1 MGLLK
6 KIGSSL
12 ATALGF
18 TAVAAISVAFFAWW
32 EGRAKPRAATV
43 ETNIESEA
51 KSAALEPSATGAA
64 TEIAAEKTAE
74 NAPTAPVSEMWAPL
88 QTLCEK
94 APLLTQPIRFGW
106 RLSERWNFDKCPLMA
121 AAMAFYGLLSLFP
134 TLLAA
139 LAIMGKVLADKPE
152 LRMQLLGF
160 VGEFLPGE
168 AGKILAGGEMQRIA
182 QAPGAAVGIVSI
194 ASLLWSGRAFFDTLS
209 SVLNTIWWQAKPRS
223 FLQHQ
228 LVLWGTLLGAG
239 ALWLLSTAVTFA
251 LTALRGLVNTL
262 PGFGEGTFFSHLG
275 LWDIVGRLV
284 AWLLT
289 VFMFWMIYRFL
300 PNSKA
305 GHRGR
310 LALGSAL
317 VAAVGWE
324 AAKWAFTSYLGSAAK
339 YGAIY
344 GSVAGVVLT
353 LMWLYLSSTILLL
366 GAEAAAVYEETKAA
380 ARGDDKPTQPRPGAA
395 APAKI
400 AH

>member
-1 MGLLK
+1 M
-6 KIGSSL
+6 
-12 ATALGF
+12 
-18 TAVAAISVAFFAWW
+18 
-32 EGRAKPRAATV
+32 
-43 ETNIESEA
+43 SEI
-51 KSAALEPSATGAA
+51 P
-64 TEIAAEKTAE
+64 
-74 NAPTAPVSEMWAPL
+74 APL

-94 APLLTQPIRFGW
+94 APLLAQPIRFGW

-152 LRMQLLGF
+152 LRTQLLGF
-160 VGEFLPGE
+160 VQQFLPGA
-168 AGKILAGGEMQRIA
+168 AGRILAGGEMQRIA
-182 QAPGAAVGIVSI
+182 EAPGAAVGIVSI

-209 SVLNTIWWQAKPRS
+209 SVLNAIWWQAKPRS

-251 LTALRGLVNTL
+251 LTALRGLVNTF
-262 PGFGEGTFFSHLG
+262 PGFGEDTFFAHLG

-380 ARGDDKPTQPRPGAA
+380 AQGEAKPTRPRPGVAVPGKV
-395 APAKI
+395 AP
-400 AH
+400 